1 MRLGGDLM
9 FYRFIRNLIFVFA
22 FVGFAGLT
30 TASAQIAT
38 GGSYSLEQSVIAG
51 GGASSSGGT
60 YVLEGTIGQSVAGT
74 RSASDVPGPEY
85 GLDPGF
91 WQSNLV
97 PTAAEVAVSGRV
109 VTQDGRGIVGVRLTL
124 VDSVGTTYQALSSS
138 FGAFEFYGVPSG
150 QAYVLTVTSKRF
162 QFQPRVVAV
171 NDQISDLQI
180 VALP

>member
-1 MRLGGDLM
+1 M

-22 FVGFAGLT
+22 FVGFAGLI

-51 GGASSSGGT
+51 GGASSSGGI

-74 RSASDVPGPEY
+74 RSAEDPY

-91 WQSNLV
+91 WQSNLI

-150 QAYVLTVTSKRF
+150 QAYVLTVASKRF
-162 QFQPRVVAV
+162 QFQPRIVAV